1 MHSNW
6 LTAVIS
12 NAVPEELPV
21 LVRTRREFT
30 ALLADELAPL
40 RKIAMF
46 IMGDPALALR
56 VLQRANAVPHRHFSA
71 EVALLEDAGHMLG
84 THNLARVEAEA
95 NVADAVLTDERLASY
110 QRSAGRAVLAALL
123 AQDWAEIDHDRFPAE
138 VSLAALLNHL
148 GELFLLAHGDPRIN
162 RYLDLVEVNHLLP
175 HEAEYL
181 ALGESLEE
189 LGYVLAQQW
198 KLPEMVRE
206 AMRARNAQY
215 PRALCV
221 MLATQIARHAFSNWQ
236 RPTLASDLRLT
247 ADLLA
252 LELLPLMRR
261 INTVLIEFNRNA
273 SDYGVKPMKLLPMD
287 NTANLS
293 SPWSVAFCLAP
304 RADEVAACRAVFTAE
319 QPPSDRDEVLIQLV
333 RTLHHGLG
341 LNRVVFAR
349 YHPRLQT
356 LSAEFLVGTDFEPL
370 FNRFR
375 LMVDEDSVVQELLTV
390 SGAVWVNDDNAA
402 AVLPRIPTTVLELIG
417 VKRFFMA
424 SLWVNTQVIGMV
436 YADRRSESCQLDAR
450 SFKAF
455 KQLVNEAGACLAR
468 LNGGLNVLG

>member
-1 MHSNW
+1 VHSNW
-6 LTAVIS
+6 LTAVTS
-12 NAVPEELPV
+12 NATPEELPV
-21 LVRTRREFT
+21 LARTRRECA

-84 THNLARVEAEA
+84 TQTLMRLEAEA

-123 AQDWAEIDHDRFPAE
+123 AQDWAEVDHDRFPAE

-162 RYLDLVEVNHLLP
+162 RYLDLVEISHLLP

-181 ALGESLEE
+181 SLGESLEE

-221 MLATQIARHAFSNWQ
+221 MLATQIARHAFSSWQ
-236 RPTLASDLRLT
+236 RPTLMNDLRLT

-252 LELLPLMRR
+252 LELQPLIRR
-261 INTVLIEFNRNA
+261 INGLLIGFNRNVG
-273 SDYGVKPMKLLPMD
+273 DYGVKPLKLLPMD
-287 NTANLS
+287 GITNIST
-293 SPWSVAFCLAP
+293 PWSVGFCLAP
-304 RADEVAACRAVFTAE
+304 RADEVAQCRAVFTAE
-319 QPPSDRDEVLIQLV
+319 VPPDRDDVLIQLV
-333 RTLHHGLG
+333 RTLHRGVG

-349 YHPRLQT
+349 YHPRLQM
-356 LSAEFLVGTDFEPL
+356 LSAEFLAGTDFEPL

-375 LMVDEDSVVQELLTV
+375 LTIDDDSVIQELLAV
-390 SGAVWVNDDNAA
+390 SAALWINDNNAA
-402 AVLPRIPTTVLELIG
+402 ELLPRIPPAVLELIG
-417 VKRFFMA
+417 VKHFFMA
-424 SLWVNTQVIGMV
+424 SLWVKTQVIGVV

-450 SFKAF
+450 SFNTF

-468 LNGGLNVLG
+468 RD

>member
-12 NAVPEELPV
+12 NAAPEELPV
-21 LVRTRREFT
+21 LARTRREFA

-71 EVALLEDAGHMLG
+71 EVALLEDAAHMLG
-84 THNLARVEAEA
+84 TQTLVHLEAEA
-95 NVADAVLTDERLASY
+95 KVADAVLTDARLASY
-110 QRSAGRAVLAALL
+110 QRSAGRAVLAAVL
-123 AQDWAEIDHDRFPAE
+123 AHDWAEIDHDRFPAE

-162 RYLDLVEVNHLLP
+162 RYLDLVEINHLLP

-181 ALGESLEE
+181 SLGESLEE
-189 LGYVLAQQW
+189 LGHLLAQRW

-221 MLATQIARHAFSNWQ
+221 MLATQIARHAFSSWQ
-236 RPTLASDLRLT
+236 RPTLMSDLRLV

-261 INTVLIEFNRNA
+261 INTVLIEFNYNA
-273 SDYGVKPMKLLPMD
+273 GDYGVKPLKLLPIE
-287 NTANLS
+287 NAIGIS
-293 SPWSVAFCLAP
+293 ASWSVGFCLAP
-304 RADEVAACRAVFTAE
+304 RADEVAACRAMFTAE
-319 QPPSDRDEVLIQLV
+319 QAPFSRDEVLIQLV
-333 RTLHHGLG
+333 RTLHHGVG

-375 LMVDEDSVVQELLTV
+375 LVVDDDSVIQELLAV
-390 SGAVWVNDDNAA
+390 SRALWVNNDNAA
-402 AVLPRIPTTVLELIG
+402 ELLPRIPSSVLELIG

-424 SLWVNTQVIGMV
+424 SLWVNTQVIGVV
-436 YADRRSESCQLDAR
+436 YADRRNESCQLDVR
-450 SFKAF
+450 SFETFA
-455 KQLVNEAGACLAR
+455 QLVKQAGLCLAR
-468 LNGGLNVLG
+468 LNTA